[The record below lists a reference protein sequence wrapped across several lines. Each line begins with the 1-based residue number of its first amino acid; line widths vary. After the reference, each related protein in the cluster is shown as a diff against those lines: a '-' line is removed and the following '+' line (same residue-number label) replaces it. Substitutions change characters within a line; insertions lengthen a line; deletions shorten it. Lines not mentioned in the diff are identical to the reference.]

1 MTDVALVPKGH
12 IFQRHSCISAND
24 PRQTAQPLV
33 RDRVALVW
41 HCRAAF
47 LPFPKKFFQFENFS
61 PLKMTKLSRPTVYAR
76 SDQRERGTE
85 FGVPIPLHD
94 LCGKRGRL

>member
-12 IFQRHSCISAND
+12 IFQRHNCISAND

-61 PLKMTKLSRPTVYAR
+61 PLKMTKLSRPTVDAR
-76 SDQRERGTE
+76 SNKRERSTKLR
-85 FGVPIPLHD
+85 VAVPLHD
-94 LCGKRGRL
+94 LRGKSYRF